1 MCFFLN
7 IVSLKKKIFS
17 KKVKSVKFPGIYGDL
32 SIFLNHAPLLTFIK
46 SGSIDIKLR
55 NGNLEYIYISKGILE
70 VQPKITNVLAN
81 YAINSKN
88 LNNTDLINKKNK
100 IKLCYKTNKDFDYNY
115 QIKKKYNNILKKI
128 FFLKNIRK
136 KKKKK

>member
-1 MCFFLN
+1 MYFFLN

-32 SIFLNHAPLLTFIK
+32 SVFLNHSPLLTFIR
-46 SGSIDIKLR
+46 SGSIDIKLK
-55 NGNLEYIYISKGILE
+55 NGNIEYIYVSKGILE

-88 LNNTDLINKKNK
+88 LNNIDLINKKNK
-100 IKLCYKTNKDFDYNY
+100 IESCYKKIKDFDCSY

-128 FFLKNIRK
+128 FFLKNIK
-136 KKKKK
+136 KK